1 MELVNRL
8 IPSSLLG
15 QFALAGGLVMTVA
28 TVIVG
33 AWVSQR
39 IEQGVVQNSAAAA
52 ALYFEGFVAP
62 LSSELA
68 VDGELSEPARVAL
81 HEIFFGP
88 ALGDRVVSY
97 KIWKEN
103 GLVLDASNEDLRGQV
118 FLPSD
123 DLLAAWEGRV
133 AASFEELND
142 DEDASEAELGIPL
155 LEVYSPI
162 RETWTGEIV
171 AVVEFYERADTLAD
185 ELRDAKRTSWLIVAS
200 VFAASGLLLFSIV
213 RAASRLIFQQR
224 QELETQLAESQRV
237 SSQNLV
243 LKDRV
248 MAAAQRST
256 AQADRVMQRIGQ
268 DLHDGV
274 AQHLS
279 LASLRFEAAK
289 PQDEGNASTVRQAMQ
304 TAMTELRAISRGLAL
319 PDIDQL
325 DLGETL
331 DRAIEDHQNA
341 YNGDIANAVDVP
353 MGLAAPYP
361 IKLCAYRFVQEALAN
376 ATRHAEATIIRV
388 RASVSDGALE
398 VRVEDDGKGFD
409 VSSVS
414 SVRLDGGQGLLGLRD
429 RAETLNGSVEL
440 NSSASEGSVVK
451 LILPIT
457 ERVVE

>member
-1 MELVNRL
+1 MDTVRRL
-8 IPSSLLG
+8 IPSSLVG
-15 QFALAGGLVMTVA
+15 QFAFAGGLVMTA
-28 TVIVG
+28 AAVIVG
-33 AWVSQR
+33 AWVSLR

-52 ALYFEGFVAP
+52 ALYFEGFVSP

-81 HEIFFGP
+81 QEIFFGP

-97 KIWKEN
+97 KIWKEG
-103 GLVLDASNEDLRGQV
+103 GLVLEASNEDLRGKV
-118 FLPSD
+118 FPQSD
-123 DLLAAWEGRV
+123 DLLAAWQGRV

-142 DEDASEAELGIPL
+142 DEDALEAALGIPL

-171 AVVEFYERADTLAD
+171 AVAEFYERADNLAD

-200 VFAASGLLLFSIV
+200 VFATSGLLLFGIV
-213 RAASRLIFQQR
+213 QAASRLISQQR
-224 QELETQLAESQRV
+224 QELETQLAESQRI
-237 SSQNLV
+237 SSQNTL

-279 LASLRFEAAK
+279 LASLRFEAAN

-331 DRAIEDHQNA
+331 ARAVDDHQNA
-341 YNGDIANAVDVP
+341 YNVEIANAVDVP
-353 MGLAAPYP
+353 EGWEAPYP

-376 ATRHAEATIIRV
+376 ATRHAESTNTRV
-388 RASVSDGALE
+388 QASVSDQALQ
-398 VRVEDDGKGFD
+398 VLVEDDGKGFD
-409 VSSVS
+409 VSTASN
-414 SVRLDGGQGLLGLRD
+414 VRLDGGQGLHGLRD
-429 RAETLNGSVEL
+429 RAETLDGNVEL
-440 NSSASEGSVVK
+440 RSADSKGSVVK
-451 LILPIT
+451 LVLPM
-457 ERVVE
+457 VEKVQE